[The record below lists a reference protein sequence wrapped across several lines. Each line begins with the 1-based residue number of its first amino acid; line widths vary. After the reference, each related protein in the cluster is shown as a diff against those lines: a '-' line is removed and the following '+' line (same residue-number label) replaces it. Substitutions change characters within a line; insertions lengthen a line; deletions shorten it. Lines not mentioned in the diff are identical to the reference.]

1 MKLINN
7 TLLII
12 ILSTQISYAQ
22 KPVEIAPSIKK
33 QPILLQ
39 FIEKEL
45 SYYPIDEK
53 DELKFSVNEMD
64 KVVIYSRKSIQAS
77 GSSYTIKY
85 KMDNNDLKSYKS
97 TSVQMDN
104 KSSFK
109 DKSTQK
115 KVSKLFKK
123 TIPIT
128 EGVDILSIVSEKSK
142 NVAVNIIGY
151 KGSKKIKL
159 KPQNSNIKPLSI
171 LWGETFKYYKLN
183 SEKLTKIEL
192 NDYGKLIVYTRMR
205 MSEDKETQ
213 YDFSYRI
220 DGQKTKKL
228 TIDGA
233 NLSKKATYKSIQIP
247 ETPSTYQKTT
257 IDIKKDY
264 QSILFSSDD
273 QIDARFVFVKK
284 VVDKDWKKVV
294 TSNRTQIPLVVKKD
308 NQIRSYNR
316 ITTSKTFDFKI
327 VTNEPAKLKVY
338 IRGEFTYEM
347 HDNNDYEIVL
357 TDNGKIVN
365 TYKLSCHRSKVMK
378 YKSNDDLIPGTLDKL
393 FIDVPDGKHHY
404 SIRVNNRD
412 KTALVRVLIGSAKVN
427 F

>member
-1 MKLINN
+1 MKLISN

-12 ILSTQISYAQ
+12 LLSTQISYAQ

-33 QPILLQ
+33 QPVLIQ

-45 SYYPIDEK
+45 SYYPIDTK
-53 DELKFSVNEMD
+53 DALYFSVKDLD
-64 KVVIYSRKSIQAS
+64 KVVIYSRKSIQANN
-77 GSSYTIKY
+77 SSYTIKY
-85 KMDNNDLKSYKS
+85 KLDNKDMKSYKS
-97 TSVQMDN
+97 TKVFTDRR
-104 KSSFK
+104 SSYK
-109 DKSTQK
+109 DKSIQK
-115 KVSKLFKK
+115 KVSKLLKK

-128 EGVDILSIVSEKSK
+128 EGVSVLSLVSEKST
-142 NVAVNIIGY
+142 NIAVNIIGY
-151 KGSKKIKL
+151 KDSKKIKL

-171 LWGETFKYYKLN
+171 LWGASFKYYKLN

-205 MSEDKETQ
+205 MSEDKKTQ
-213 YDFSYRI
+213 YSFSYRI
-220 DGQKTKKL
+220 DDLKRKKL
-228 TIDGA
+228 TIDGVD
-233 NLSKKATYKSIQIP
+233 LSKKATYKSIQIP

-284 VVDKDWKKVV
+284 VADKGWNEVV
-294 TSNRTQIPLVVKKD
+294 TSNRTQIPLLVKKD
-308 NQIRSYNR
+308 NQVRFYNK
-316 ITTSKTFDFKI
+316 ITTTKTFDFKI
-327 VTNEPAKLKVY
+327 DTNKPTKLKVY

-347 HDNNDYEIVL
+347 LDNNDYEIVL
-357 TDNGKIVN
+357 TDNGKILN

-393 FIDVPDGKHHY
+393 IIDVPDGKHNY
-404 SIRVNNRD
+404 SIRVNNRG
-412 KTALVRVLIGSAKVN
+412 KTALVRVLHGVGKE
-427 F
+427 